1 MKKLILASTVVLA
14 GFASQALAEEN
25 RDCGNAPQDKW
36 MSKETFTEKMK
47 KDGVEVRRIKIEGS
61 CYEVYGIDAKGEK
74 IERLF
79 NPETGK
85 VVGDEEGE
93 D

>member
-36 MSKETFTEKMK
+36 MSKETITEKMK

>member
-1 MKKLILASTVVLA
+1 MKKLALASTVVLVA
-14 GFASQALAEEN
+14 FASYASAEETRN
-25 RDCGNAPQDKW
+25 CGNAPQDKW
-36 MSKETFTEKMK
+36 MSKETFTDKMK
-47 KDGVEVRRIKIEGS
+47 AQGIEVRRIKIEGS
-61 CYEVYGIDAKGEK
+61 CYEVYGIDAKGAK

-79 NPETGK
+79 NPETGI

>member
-14 GFASQALAEEN
+14 AFAAQASAEEM

-47 KDGVEVRRIKIEGS
+47 QGGVEVRRIKIEGS
-61 CYEVYGIDAKGEK
+61 CYEVYGIDAKGAK

-79 NPETGK
+79 NPETGAA
-85 VVGDEEGE
+85 VGDEEGE

>member
-1 MKKLILASTVVLA
+1 MKTLALASTLA
-14 GFASQALAEEN
+14 LIAFASSAVAEESRN
-25 RDCGNAPQDKW
+25 CGNAPQDKW
-36 MSKETFTEKMK
+36 MPKEAFTDKMK
-47 KDGVEVRRIKIEGS
+47 SEGIEVRRIKIEGS
-61 CYEVYGIDAKGEK
+61 CYEVYGIDAKGAK

-79 NPETGK
+79 NPETGA

>member
-1 MKKLILASTVVLA
+1 MKKLALASAVVLVTFA
-14 GFASQALAEEN
+14 TFASAEEK

-36 MSKETFTEKMK
+36 MSKEALTAQMK
-47 KDGVEVRRIKIEGS
+47 SDGIEVRRIKIEGS
-61 CYEVYGIDAKGEK
+61 CYEVYGIDAKGAK

-79 NPETGK
+79 NPETGA